1 MTAAVGCALAGAGS
15 WGRLVAAELEQVP
28 GLELRYVIDPAGGP
42 AVPGAERVAS
52 LAEALAD
59 AEVGAVL
66 VVAPNDLH
74 VPLALQAV
82 EAGRHV
88 LLEKPVALTLA
99 DLDPLAAAA
108 ERAGVVVMP
117 DHVMRYYAPLM
128 AVERAIAEGRI
139 GTPLAFQVERRDLL
153 IREKPWLQQRSRVGG
168 MLYQS
173 TCHEFDLLRW
183 LGGEIVEI
191 SSHAAPRRIAAE
203 PLEYSDLVVSQVR
216 FASGGV
222 GQIWSC
228 MTDPTMQYRGM
239 VTGDEGTVWFDLY
252 DASVGWRRL
261 DGDEGEE
268 RWPPGDQWSP
278 LAWISTGGIG
288 AGEAEALRALLADFR
303 DACLGITAPPIG
315 LADGMAATELAQAG
329 YRSIAEG
336 KPVSL
341 PLGGDERA
349 RLTYLE
355 PPLEDPSGASA

>member
-1 MTAAVGCALAGAGS
+1 MTATVACALAGAGS

-28 GLELRYVIDPAGGP
+28 GLELRYVIDPIGGP
-42 AVPGAERVAS
+42 GVSGAERVAS
-52 LAEALAD
+52 LADALAD
-59 AEVGAVL
+59 AEVAAVL

-74 VPLALQAV
+74 VALALQSV

-99 DLDPLAAAA
+99 DLDPLADAA

-117 DHVMRYYAPLM
+117 DHVMRYYTPLM
-128 AVERAIAEGRI
+128 AVKRAIGDGRI

-153 IREKPWLQQRSRVGG
+153 IRSKPWLQQRARVGG

-191 SSHAAPRRIAAE
+191 SSHAAPHRIAAE
-203 PLEYSDLVVSQVR
+203 PLEYGDLVVSQVR
-216 FASGGV
+216 FATGAV

-228 MTDPTMQYRGM
+228 MTDPTMQYRGL

-261 DGDEGEE
+261 DGGEGEE

-303 DACLGITAPPIG
+303 DACLGIAPPPIC

-329 YRSIAEG
+329 YCSIAEG
-336 KPVSL
+336 APVRL
-341 PLGGDERA
+341 PLLDEERA
-349 RLTYLE
+349 RLAYLE
-355 PPLEDPSGASA
+355 PPVAERRGASA